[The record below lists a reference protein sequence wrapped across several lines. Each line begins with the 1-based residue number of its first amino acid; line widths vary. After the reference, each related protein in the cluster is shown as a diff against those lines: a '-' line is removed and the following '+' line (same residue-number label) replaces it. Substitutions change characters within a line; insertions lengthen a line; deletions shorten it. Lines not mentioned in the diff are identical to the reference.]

1 MEKFQIEE
9 NSSYA
14 TVTSVDQEKLNGKKP
29 QKDGNKKIIACM
41 ILLFAAVFALLLGI
55 AGACIGFGLELSKL
69 QNDQTSSHQNGILHQ
84 QLSQQNES
92 INTLYQQLIDT
103 LYQQSSQQNE
113 SINTLDQ
120 LLSQQNE
127 SMNTLYQQLID
138 TLYQQLSQQ
147 NESINTLYQQLSQQ
161 LNSSTQLLLSVLE
174 GPVGNYPFH
183 PAVSCAALPP
193 SSPSGYYWVMAS
205 NGSAVRV
212 YCDMTTSCGD
222 GGWMRVASLDF
233 SNVST
238 SCPSGLQERVYSG
251 IRTCRIESS
260 EAACPSVMLSAS
272 GVEYTKVCGKILAY
286 QFRSPDAFF
295 AGTDDID
302 GSYVDGVSLTYG
314 NIPRNHIWTFVAAL
328 DESGVRNSGSVC
340 PCSSNVRSIGTGP
353 PSFVGDDYFCDAG
366 TVTSASADDIFY
378 GDNPLWDGSGCGST
392 STCCSFNTPPW
403 FLKELS
409 RTSDDIEMRVCRDET
424 RANED
429 IAMSSVEIYVQ

>member
-1 MEKFQIEE
+1 MSINKFIKTIIYSYKLKDLGAMKKFQVEE
-9 NSSYA
+9 NFYS
-14 TVTSVDQEKLNGKKP
+14 TNETPVDQERLNCKKP
-29 QKDGNKKIIACM
+29 QKDDNKKIIAFM

-55 AGACIGFGLELSKL
+55 AGTCIGFGLELSKL
-69 QNDQTSSHQNGILHQ
+69 QNDQTSNQQDGILHQ

-92 INTLYQQLIDT
+92 INTLQ
-103 LYQQSSQQNE
+103 
-113 SINTLDQ
+113 
-120 LLSQQNE
+120 
-127 SMNTLYQQLID
+127 QQLID

-147 NESINTLYQQLSQQ
+147 NDTLYQQLSQQNQQ

-174 GPVGNYPFH
+174 GLVGNFPFH

-193 SSPSGYYWVMAS
+193 SSPSGYYWVRAS
-205 NGSAVRV
+205 NSSAVRV

-233 SNVST
+233 SNAST
-238 SCPSGLQERVYSG
+238 TCPSGLRERVDSG
-251 IRTCRIESS
+251 IRTCGIESS
-260 EAACPSVMLSAS
+260 EAACPSVMLSTS

-286 QFRSPDAFF
+286 QFSSPDAFRT
-295 AGTDDID
+295 GSDID
-302 GSYVDGVSLTYG
+302 GNYVDGVSLTYG
-314 NIPRNHIWTFVAAL
+314 DTPRNHIWTFVAAL
-328 DESGVRNSGSVC
+328 DEFGSGDSGAVC
-340 PCSSNVRSIGTGP
+340 PCSSSVSSVGTSP

-366 TVTSASADDIFY
+366 AVTFAFHTFY

-409 RTSDDIEMRVCRDET
+409 SPISDDIEMRVCSEELRV
-424 RANED
+424 NED